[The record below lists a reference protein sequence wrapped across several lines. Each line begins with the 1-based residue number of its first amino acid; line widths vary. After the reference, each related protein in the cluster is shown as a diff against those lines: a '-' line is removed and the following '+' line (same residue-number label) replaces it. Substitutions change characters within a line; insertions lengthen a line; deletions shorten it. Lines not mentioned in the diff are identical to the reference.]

1 MKPNI
6 IFLVIDSFRADRFYG
21 KEKSSFTPTLDKLR
35 DNGVYFSQNI
45 SSADGTIL
53 SLNSI
58 FNGVFPSITGTRE
71 IKLLLKSPNY
81 LSSLIDEDYSIY
93 TVMPKLTS
101 FSPLLNINS
110 NGYSYSGESPP
121 DSLFDGVG
129 EKILEILNSPMK
141 SPWFFYI
148 HLMDLHWPL
157 NVPQKFEDEKFGKDK
172 YDRVVSSIDY
182 HLKKFIDMLNLEETL
197 IIITSDHG
205 HPIPY
210 DEKDTTSFE
219 PDLKLGLKVGKKIM
233 PKFSHKFGA
242 SIFNKTREVI
252 RNRRLQEVN
261 QNLTEYEIRSRLPPF
276 LQSLFDELVR
286 TPLLFSGYNMESLII
301 KQQTRSVDIFPTV
314 FDLLGFD
321 YSGRIQGKSLLPL
334 IRGDDCEENP
344 CYMHTIPHE
353 KLSDNDQVGIRTSKY
368 KYFRHARNPS
378 LNIHL
383 YDLNQDTLENKN
395 TYKENPEK
403 IHEMEEI
410 IDEYSNFINNEIL
423 NDEEILNPEEEA
435 KIREELKRLGYL

>member
-301 KQQTRSVDIFPTV
+301 KKQTRSLDIFPTV
-314 FDLLGFD
+314 FDLLGFN
-321 YSGRIQGKSLLPL
+321 YSGKIQGKSLLPL
-334 IRGDDCEENP
+334 IRGDDYEENS

-435 KIREELKRLGYL
+435 KIREELKKLGYL

>member
-314 FDLLGFD
+314 FDLLGFN

-344 CYMHTIPHE
+344 SYMHTIPHE

>member
-314 FDLLGFD
+314 FDLLGFN